1 MIDANEIIAKQLG
14 ISQATDASFDE
25 GYGTRLVPARY
36 VPQLSDEKM
45 RLPLNG
51 TWRATRWPF
60 RKNEAKLAVPNL
72 DDAKWEAVEQPGRVF
87 YNDPEENPATVKDWD
102 RVKLTHIDPDDGAML
117 RRTVR
122 IPGGWRGKRVYLRFD
137 AVYPAC
143 RIYLDGE
150 LLGEHLSGLTPVE
163 FDVTGKAKPGKDAT
177 VAVRLIRR
185 HKHVRLDMPRH
196 SMEFAGISQDAYFH
210 ATGQCQIADYHLIT
224 SLDKSL
230 KSGKLEGEVRLRN
243 TGKSACTCKLK
254 IELFGPDGR
263 RAASSTKS
271 ATLPPGERKAVP
283 VSLAVK
289 NPALWNDE
297 FPNLYRVTLTLA
309 AGADPRVRY
318 VGADGVRPRAHAVC
332 PYMADQ
338 QQVAFR
344 TGFRRFDLAGQR
356 PVLNGNPVKFRGV
369 NHLTFNLEGGMCNSE
384 QWLRQCLTL
393 MKKANV
399 NCIRTHYLGPKALAG
414 LCDELGIY
422 LVQELPIDWGTDYV
436 QDPETVG
443 PVLMR
448 MEGGIR
454 RDRHHPS
461 VMLWSIGNE
470 NMPGTAQAHDDFYNH
485 LRIYEQFAKTLDPS
499 RPTMFPPPGPA
510 GEKVRGIL
518 ELRLGD
524 IADTH
529 YSFSLIK
536 QLNEKGVVT
545 NPETWDGMTST
556 MTRDEALARGWSGV
570 WFSSEYGI
578 NNLIPDLLNAPYT
591 SIISDLR
598 EDGLSG
604 KNSMQVFIDRLRFEW
619 DYMRDDPHCLGGAY
633 FPWLCASAADVHH
646 GPWGWNRWGEDGD
659 WGIVASDLTPKP
671 YFWAMRVI
679 FSPIQFPARIT
690 WKAGDT
696 EFALDVKNGYNSIDL
711 KDCIL
716 RTQIGGSCLREWQ
729 DFRVA
734 CQPGQSAI
742 IRIPAWNKGA
752 RESLDKGKWTILR
765 LHVIDPSGYRPIT
778 ADVIVVPEKKE

>member
-1 MIDANEIIAKQLG
+1 MIDANEIIARQLG
-14 ISQATDASFDE
+14 ITEATDASFGE
-25 GYGTRLVPARY
+25 GYPVRLVPARY
-36 VPQLSDEKM
+36 VPQLSGNRM
-45 RLPLNG
+45 RLSLNG
-51 TWRATRWPF
+51 TWRAARWPF
-60 RKNEAKLAVPNL
+60 RKDEAKLAAPDL
-72 DDAKWEAVEQPGRVF
+72 DDTNWEAVEQPGKVF
-87 YNDPEENPATVKDWD
+87 YNDPEQNPATVKDWD

-122 IPGGWRGKRVYLRFD
+122 IPGNWRGKRIYLRLD

-143 RIYLDGE
+143 RVYMDGE

-163 FDVTGKAKPGKDAT
+163 FDVTGKAKAGKDAI
-177 VAVRLIRR
+177 VAVRLIRN

-210 ATGQCQIADYHLIT
+210 ATEQCQIADYHLVA
-224 SLDKSL
+224 SLDE
-230 KSGKLEGEVRLRN
+230 KLTMGTVKGHVRLRN
-243 TGKSACTCKLK
+243 FDKKDVSCIFRAIVCRNDGTEAVSTTKRLELK
-254 IELFGPDGR
+254 AG
-263 RAASSTKS
+263 SSLDLNLALK
-271 ATLPPGERKAVP
+271 
-283 VSLAVK
+283 VSKPL
-289 NPALWNDE
+289 LWNDE
-297 FPNLYRVTLTLA
+297 FPHLCRVSLSLA
-309 AGADPRVRY
+309 DDRKWSLAE
-318 VGADGVRPRAHAVC
+318 
-332 PYMADQ
+332 
-338 QQVAFR
+338 FR
-344 TGFRRFDLAGQR
+344 TGFRRFELKDQR

-369 NHLTFNLEGGMCNSE
+369 NHLTFNLEGGMHNSE

-399 NCIRTHYLGPKALAG
+399 NCIRTHYLGPKVLAD

-422 LVQELPIDWGTDYV
+422 LMQELPIDWGTDYV
-436 QDPETVG
+436 QDPDTVG

-461 VMLWSIGNE
+461 VMVWSIGNE

-499 RPTMFPPPGPA
+499 RPTMLPPPGPA

-529 YSFSLIK
+529 YSFSLLK
-536 QLNEKGVVT
+536 QLNEKGVAT
-545 NPETWDGMTST
+545 NPESWDGMTFT

-591 SIISDLR
+591 SIITDLH

-604 KNSMQVFIDRLRFEW
+604 RNSMQVFIDRLRFEW

-633 FPWLCASAADVHH
+633 FPWLCASAADATH
-646 GPWGWNRWGEDGD
+646 GPWGWNRWGEDAD

-690 WKAGDT
+690 WKPGDT
-696 EFALDVKNGYNSIDL
+696 EFAIEVKNGYNSIDL

-734 CQPGQSAI
+734 CPPGQSAT
-742 IRIPAWNKGA
+742 IRIPAWNRGA
-752 RESLDKGKWTILR
+752 RESLDKGNWTILR
-765 LHVIDPSGYRPIT
+765 LHVLDPGGYRPIT
-778 ADVIVVPEKKE
+778 ADVLVVPEKKE